1 MSQREEPPEGARGAR
16 EVERPTVDLGSG
28 RDLAVCGIE
37 PYVGLCTDITEPAW
51 DSLSLFPL
59 LLSLSHAH
67 AFSVSLS
74 LKIYK

>member
-1 MSQREEPPEGARGAR
+1 MSQWEEPPEGAWGVR
-16 EVERPTVDLGSG
+16 EVERPTLDLGSG

-59 LLSLSHAH
+59 LLSLSRAR
-67 AFSVSLS
+67 AFSLS
-74 LKIYK
+74 LKIDK